1 MCLAI
6 IYTNNKDFESDSLIT
21 VKKIDEYSENKD
33 IPSIIIGKS
42 NAELLFG
49 KEKIK
54 VLNREIQKNLYW
66 TYSKHEKRS
75 EMERDIAMFNEN
87 IFKYLIKNTDYT
99 FIDIYQLKYGEYK
112 KLIKFFNES
121 DIKFIYI
128 TNNHIYCLKNKKVVG
143 LSLDDLEYVGIRK
156 EKVISKIKEN
166 NKNFVFFN
174 DYFIKNTIKK
184 QINGNKIV
192 IPYLY
197 SIKNQ

>member
-128 TNNHIYCLKNKKVVG
+128 TNNHIYCLKNKKVIG

-156 EKVISKIKEN
+156 EKVIIEWEEKH
-166 NKNFVFFN
+166 
-174 DYFIKNTIKK
+174 T
-184 QINGNKIV
+184 QILQN
-192 IPYLY
+192 
-197 SIKNQ
+197 